1 MVLVSFQDVKLQE
14 HGKVGQKNN
23 FYNLSYNIFPAR
35 PSFPF
40 LVATVPHNP
49 KIIEIKLESV
59 CTDIVSNKDTSS
71 ARYYYNIKNVSS
83 KAFPRLFHVSGR
95 QRTVG
100 EFEAV
105 RLLRVF
111 PGSVQ
116 NLFCITIP
124 SISPTVL
131 NPSHWPH
138 LSKPLRAGI

>member
-83 KAFPRLFHVSGR
+83 KAFPRLFHVTSR
-95 QRTVG
+95 HRTVG

-105 RLLRVF
+105 RLLRV
-111 PGSVQ
+111 
-116 NLFCITIP
+116 
-124 SISPTVL
+124 
-131 NPSHWPH
+131 
-138 LSKPLRAGI
+138 